1 MGGLQTMKV
10 KRIKGKLY
18 GSQEYTDFVELFELA
33 DVNDDDIAR
42 DMNVDIQTVKR
53 IKDEWENEEV
63 KDSPSVFFK
72 TNKRPWC

>member
-1 MGGLQTMKV
+1 MKV

-18 GSQEYTDFVELFELA
+18 GSGEYDEYTDLVELFELA
-33 DVNDDDIAR
+33 DVNDEDIAR
-42 DMNVDIQTVKR
+42 DMNVDIQTVKK
-53 IKDEWENEEV
+53 IKDEWESEEV